1 MKILQIVP
9 SLSKSSGIMTVV
21 YNWHKNID
29 TKKIQFD
36 YLYFE
41 DRRPI
46 NYKEEIK
53 NIGGNYFVTP
63 YPSLRNILKYIAF
76 ICKFFKKNR
85 YDVIHSH
92 LSGLNFFIYP
102 IAKFYGVKNII
113 QHAHGTKW
121 SNKFLSG
128 LRNYILLH
136 AVWLLIDRKV
146 SCSQTVGNFW
156 FKKNYTVINNGIEIE
171 NFRFNKEIRTKIRKE
186 LNVENNFV
194 IGHVGRFEEEK
205 NHVFLIDIFYE
216 IYKQNKNSVLLLIG
230 DGSLKKEIK
239 SKVEKLNLLNKVVF
253 TGTKNNTCDY
263 YNAMDVFL
271 LPSKQEG
278 LPMTGL
284 EAQTNGLPCFFSTEV
299 PNNVIALSTSQR
311 LSVKL
316 QVYIWAKE
324 ILKYKNFIRIDKSNV
339 VKNRGF
345 DIKTTTKQIEEFYMN
360 LK

>member
-53 NIGGNYFVTP
+53 NIGGNYFVAP
-63 YPSLRNILKYIAF
+63 YPSLRNILKYIVF
-76 ICKFFKKNR
+76 VFKFFKKNR

-121 SNKFLSG
+121 SDKLLSG

-136 AVWLLIDRKV
+136 AVWLLIDKKIA
-146 SCSQTVGNFW
+146 CSQTVGNFW
-156 FKKNYTVINNGIEIE
+156 FKKNYTVINNGIDIE
-171 NFRFNKEIRTKIRKE
+171 NFRFNK
-186 LNVENNFV
+186 FV

-239 SKVEKLNLLNKVVF
+239 SKVENLNLLNKVVF

-299 PNNVIALSTSQR
+299 PNDVIALSTSQR
-311 LSVKL
+311 LPVKL
-316 QVYIWAKE
+316 QAYRWAKE
-324 ILKYKNFIRIDKSNV
+324 ILKYKNFIRTDKSNV
-339 VKNRGF
+339 VKNCGF
-345 DIKTTTKQIEEFYMN
+345 DIKTTIKQIEEFYMN